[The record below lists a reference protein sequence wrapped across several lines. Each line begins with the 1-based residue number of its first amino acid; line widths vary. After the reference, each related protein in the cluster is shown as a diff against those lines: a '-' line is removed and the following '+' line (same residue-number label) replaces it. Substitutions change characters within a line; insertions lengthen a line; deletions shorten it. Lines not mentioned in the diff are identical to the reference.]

1 LNQLIQSI
9 GENKNF
15 MENGKNV
22 VIVGAGLVGSL
33 WAVYLS
39 KAGYKV
45 TIYERRSDI
54 RKAEISAGKSIN
66 LALSVRGWTALDAV
80 GVGDEIRKIAIPM
93 HGRVMHD
100 LEGNLT
106 YQPYGKEG
114 EAIYSVS
121 RGKVNAAMMDI
132 AEKYGKA
139 TIHYNH
145 ECQNV
150 DLTNGIAFLKNS
162 LTGEKIEVK
171 ADLIFAVDGA
181 FSAVRFNSMQKLN
194 RFNYSQNYIAD
205 GYRELLLPAN
215 EDGSYKLDKNALH
228 IWPRG
233 RFMMIALA
241 NEDGS
246 FTCTLF
252 MPHEGDKF
260 AFDKLNSPEAVN
272 TFFKTVF
279 PDFYEMVPNVA
290 EAWEN
295 HPLSNLAIIRCS
307 PWTNG
312 KVALMGDAA
321 HATVPF
327 YGQGMNAG
335 FEDCTVLSNL
345 MKKHNEN
352 WEAIFEEYS
361 RERKPDGDAL
371 QDLSLDNYYVMRDY
385 VSDPEFLLRKKIE
398 AKFSELYPKS
408 WLPLYS
414 QVTFSNI
421 RYSVAYQQ
429 GKKQSDIMDIIM
441 QIPNIENV
449 WDSETV
455 MNEMKVLSEDFN
467 F

>member
-1 LNQLIQSI
+1 
-9 GENKNF
+9 

-150 DLTNGIAFLKNS
+150 DLKNGIAFLKNS

>member
-1 LNQLIQSI
+1 
-9 GENKNF
+9 

-455 MNEMKVLSEDFN
+455 MNEMKVLSKDFN

>member
-385 VSDPEFLLRKKIE
+385 VSEPEFLLRKKIE